1 MRELSE
7 MLEDAKANPPAP
19 RYTVDDVVVA
29 GRRLRAR
36 RRATWSGLAAAAAVV
51 AVAGVITVPRL
62 VGATPSAGPP
72 EVTAAAPVTAGK
84 TDPLRYPKSPWE
96 YAFRGYRAGEFTVN
110 DPYLVTAD
118 FQQATVRIG
127 DDVDEIYT
135 DDTKK
140 TVARSEP
147 ARNLLL
153 TVYRPG
159 RYDPKQFAGGEPVSV
174 GGKPGLFQAD
184 TQIEGDRSPIGGH
197 RGLAWQYATNG
208 WAVLNTLIPDEA
220 GRAGKANLVAVA
232 AGLSG
237 SAAYPAT
244 VAMKLREVPPGY
256 RLDAGG
262 RGPDP
267 WNGGN
272 AEGYRSSIRLVKG
285 AASAGRLISSMT
297 DKDDGYVKDIR
308 INLSTYEPKRL
319 PPDGADPAA
328 PYCNTGNAALCY
340 RNLPGGKYTV
350 EIIGSG
356 DTSPEELTQILA
368 AIQVADV
375 DKPATWFPLATATP

>member
-7 MLEDAKANPPAP
+7 MLTDAKANPPAP

-29 GRRLRAR
+29 GRRLRTR
-36 RRATWSGLAAAAAVV
+36 RRAMGSGLAVAAAVL
-51 AVAGVITVPRL
+51 AVVGVVSVPRL
-62 VGATPSAGPP
+62 FADPPPSPAAGSGTA
-72 EVTAAAPVTAGK
+72 VT
-84 TDPLRYPKSPWE
+84 PLRYPVDPWE
-96 YAFRGYRAGEFTVN
+96 YAFRGYRIGEFTVN

-135 DDTKK
+135 DDKKK

-174 GGKPGLFQAD
+174 GGRPGLFQAD

-220 GRAGKANLVAVA
+220 GRASKANLVAVA
-232 AGLSG
+232 GGLSG

-244 VAMKLREVPPGY
+244 VAMKLRKVPPGY

-262 RGPDP
+262 RGPDA

-285 AASAGRLISSMT
+285 AASAGPLISSMT

-308 INLSTYEPKRL
+308 INLSTYEPKQP

-340 RNLPGGKYTV
+340 RNLPGGRDKF

-375 DKPATWFPLATATP
+375 DRPATWFPLATATP